1 MVSTAWALQC
11 SAKNDGT
18 GMNMNINRLRM
29 AGMSKKQ
36 IIIVSGLLTALSF
49 ALKQTLGYAPPTIA
63 AMLATTVVAGTP
75 IFRKAF
81 GALRYRIVGIDALV
95 TIAVTGALL
104 IGEYWEAAAVTFLFM
119 FGDYLEART
128 IEKTRSSIRALLDLA
143 PDRARVRR
151 NGVDMDVKPEELV
164 KGDLVVLKPG
174 ERIPVDGKV
183 VEGSSYVNQ
192 STITGESIPVHKF
205 QEEPV
210 FSGTMLES
218 GYLVVVADR
227 VGDDTTFAR
236 ILHLVEEAQDKKAR
250 TQKFLEKFSRWYTP
264 AVVVL
269 ATMTYLVTKDIRL
282 ALTLLV
288 IACPGALVISAP
300 VSIVA
305 GIGNG
310 AKHGVLVKGGDI
322 MEKLGTVKVVAFDK
336 TGTLT
341 VGKPTVTAIH
351 SFGVSDEEL
360 LALAAIGES
369 YSEHPL
375 AKAIV
380 RKASEHLGPVN
391 DKPEHTRIITGQG
404 LEFSYKGKDYLIGN
418 RALFAGQYTAQETNQ
433 SAIQSTGQG
442 MDLSAHEAQLIEAE
456 AKGQT
461 AVLVGTRTGT
471 GTRIL
476 GILAIADV
484 LRPESKE
491 LVSALKAQGI
501 RRVVMLTGDNKLA
514 AKAIAEELGLDGF
527 FAELLPEGKVQALKE
542 LQQKHGR
549 VAMVGDG
556 VNDAPALA
564 SADLGIAIGGAGS
577 DVAMETADVVLLS
590 ADVRKLSYAVGLS
603 RATVVNMKQNIGF
616 ALLVA
621 GTLLAGVLGKAVNL
635 SIGML
640 IHELSVLLVIINAVR
655 LLGYGQ
661 RRSIFPSR

>member
-1 MVSTAWALQC
+1 
-11 SAKNDGT
+11 
-18 GMNMNINRLRM
+18 M
-29 AGMSKKQ
+29 AG
-36 IIIVSGLLTALSF
+36 AL
-49 ALKQTLGYAPPTIA
+49 I
-63 AMLATTVVAGTP
+63 
-75 IFRKAF
+75 
-81 GALRYRIVGIDALV
+81 
-95 TIAVTGALL
+95 

-128 IEKTRSSIRALLDLA
+128 IEKTRSSIRSLLDLA

-151 NGVDMDVKPEELV
+151 AGVDLDVKPEDLV
-164 KGDLVVLKPG
+164 QGDLVVLKPG

-183 VEGSSYVNQ
+183 VEGSAYVNQ
-192 STITGESIPVHKF
+192 ATITGESIPVHKV
-205 QEEPV
+205 QDEAV
-210 FSGTMLES
+210 FSGTMIES

-236 ILHLVEEAQDKKAR
+236 ILHLVEEAQDKKAK

-269 ATMTYLVTKDIRL
+269 ASVTYLVTRDIRL

-351 SFGVSDEEL
+351 SFGVSEEQL
-360 LALAAIGES
+360 LTLAAIGES

-380 RKASEHLGPVN
+380 RKASELLGPVN
-391 DKPEHTRIITGQG
+391 DKPENTRIIAGQG
-404 LEFSYKGKDYLIGN
+404 LEFSYKGEDYLIGN
-418 RALFAGQYTAQETNQ
+418 RALFAGQGNLA
-433 SAIQSTGQG
+433 S
-442 MDLSAHEAQLIEAE
+442 HEATLTEAE

-471 GTRIL
+471 MKGTLPGAGVRIL

-514 AKAIAEELGLDGF
+514 AKAIAEQLGLDGY

-590 ADVRKLSYAVGLS
+590 SDVRKLSYAVGLS

-616 ALLVA
+616 ALVVA
-621 GTLLAGVLGKAVNL
+621 GTLLAGVLVKTVNL
-635 SIGML
+635 SIGMF

-661 RRSIFPSR
+661 RGSIFTAR